1 MPCWSLPFTSCT
13 LDSFQ
18 SLKSSLLPEVLGDS
32 VQTNAVIV
40 WEFPSDL
47 LPRSFAL
54 NVYCLYMC
62 YSMDRIQKKSYM

>member
-1 MPCWSLPFTSCT
+1 MPCWSLPFTYCR

-18 SLKSSLLPEVLGDS
+18 SLKPSLLPEVHGDS
-32 VQTNAVIV
+32 VQNNALIV
-40 WEFPSDL
+40 WELPSDL

-54 NVYCLYMC
+54 NVYRLYIC